1 MAKYMSVTQIISVSI
16 FLKDQVVV
24 RMDSVSRDP
33 VLVVPVLAA
42 PVVITS
48 HQPLHELAGVTAG
61 DSVVGQ
67 MMN

>member
-33 VLVVPVLAA
+33 VLVVPVLAT
-42 PVVITS
+42 PVVITQGTLIS
-48 HQPLHELAGVTAG
+48 LYMSWLE
-61 DSVVGQ
+61 
-67 MMN
+67 